1 VPTFSCDL
9 HIHSTLSPCGSLEM
23 SPNNIIVKAKQVGL
37 QVISITDHNMV
48 ENSLYAHEIGKKV
61 GITVLFGMEAQ
72 TVEEIHLLA
81 FFDTY
86 ELALAFQKKIY
97 GLLPDIQ
104 NDADYFGD
112 QVVVNEE
119 NEIVRFENRLLLN
132 SAQISITDAT
142 AWIKNHGGIAIPSHI
157 DSSTF
162 SIISQLGY
170 IPDDLPFDALEVR
183 DKGKSNELLPLIM
196 KKDIP
201 FVSFS
206 DAHYLEDIGKRR
218 INLNLEEPNCREIAG
233 ALKQLH
239 YYDSELFIPKNVPH

>member
-1 VPTFSCDL
+1 MSILSCDL

-23 SPNNIIVKAKQVGL
+23 SPINIIAKAKEVGL
-37 QVISITDHNMV
+37 HVISITDHNMV
-48 ENSLYAHEIGKKV
+48 ENCLYANEIGKKL
-61 GITVLFGMEAQ
+61 GITVLFGMELQ
-72 TVEEIHLLA
+72 TLEEIHLLA

-86 ELALAFQKKIY
+86 NLALAFQEKIY
-97 GLLPDIQ
+97 SLLPDIQ

-119 NEIVRFENRLLLN
+119 NEIIRFENRLLLN

-142 AWIKNHGGIAIPSHI
+142 AWIKNHGGVAIPSHI
-157 DSSTF
+157 DSPTF

-183 DKGKSNELLPLIM
+183 NKEKATELLPLIM

-206 DAHYLEDIGKRR
+206 DAHFLVDIGKRR
-218 INLNLEEPNCREIAG
+218 IELDLEEPNCTEISG
-233 ALKQLH
+233 ALKQL
-239 YYDSELFIPKNVPH
+239 L

>member
-1 VPTFSCDL
+1 MSILSCDL

-23 SPNNIIVKAKQVGL
+23 SPINIIAKAKEVGL
-37 QVISITDHNMV
+37 HVISITDHNMV
-48 ENSLYAHEIGKKV
+48 ENCLYANEIGKKL
-61 GITVLFGMEAQ
+61 GITVLFGMELQ
-72 TVEEIHLLA
+72 TLEEIHLLA

-86 ELALAFQKKIY
+86 NLALAFQEKIY
-97 GLLPDIQ
+97 SLLPDIQ

-119 NEIVRFENRLLLN
+119 NEIIRFENRLLLN

-157 DSSTF
+157 DSPTF

-183 DKGKSNELLPLIM
+183 NKEKATELLPLIM

-206 DAHYLEDIGKRR
+206 DAHYLVDIGKRR
-218 INLNLEEPNCREIAG
+218 IELDLEEPNCTEISG
-233 ALKQLH
+233 ALKQL
-239 YYDSELFIPKNVPH
+239 L

>member
-1 VPTFSCDL
+1 
-9 HIHSTLSPCGSLEM
+9 M
-23 SPNNIIVKAKQVGL
+23 SPINIIAKAKEVGL
-37 QVISITDHNMV
+37 HVISITDHNMV
-48 ENSLYAHEIGKKV
+48 ENCLYANEIGKKL
-61 GITVLFGMEAQ
+61 GITVLFGMELQ
-72 TVEEIHLLA
+72 TLEEIHLLA

-86 ELALAFQKKIY
+86 NLALAFQEKIY
-97 GLLPDIQ
+97 SLLPDIQ

-119 NEIVRFENRLLLN
+119 NEIIRFENRLLLN

-142 AWIKNHGGIAIPSHI
+142 AWIKNHGGVAIPSHI
-157 DSSTF
+157 DSPTF

-183 DKGKSNELLPLIM
+183 NKEKATELLPLIM

-206 DAHYLEDIGKRR
+206 DAHYLVDIGKRR
-218 INLNLEEPNCREIAG
+218 IELDLEEPNCIEISG
-233 ALKQLH
+233 ALKQL
-239 YYDSELFIPKNVPH
+239 L

>member
-1 VPTFSCDL
+1 
-9 HIHSTLSPCGSLEM
+9 M
-23 SPNNIIVKAKQVGL
+23 SPINIIAKAKEVGL
-37 QVISITDHNMV
+37 HVISITDHNMV
-48 ENSLYAHEIGKKV
+48 ENCLYANEIGKKL
-61 GITVLFGMEAQ
+61 GITVLFGMELQ
-72 TVEEIHLLA
+72 TLEEIHLLA

-86 ELALAFQKKIY
+86 NLALAFQEKIY
-97 GLLPDIQ
+97 SLLPDIQ

-119 NEIVRFENRLLLN
+119 NEIIRFENRLLLN

-157 DSSTF
+157 DSPTF

-183 DKGKSNELLPLIM
+183 NKEKATELLPLIM

-206 DAHYLEDIGKRR
+206 DAHYLVDIGKRR
-218 INLNLEEPNCREIAG
+218 IELDLEEPNCTEISG
-233 ALKQLH
+233 ALKQL
-239 YYDSELFIPKNVPH
+239 L

>member
-1 VPTFSCDL
+1 
-9 HIHSTLSPCGSLEM
+9 M
-23 SPNNIIVKAKQVGL
+23 SPINIIAKAKEVGL
-37 QVISITDHNMV
+37 HVISITDHNMV
-48 ENSLYAHEIGKKV
+48 ENCLYANEIGKKL
-61 GITVLFGMEAQ
+61 GITVLFGMELQ
-72 TVEEIHLLA
+72 TLEEIHLLA

-86 ELALAFQKKIY
+86 NLALAFQEKIY
-97 GLLPDIQ
+97 SLLPDIQ

-119 NEIVRFENRLLLN
+119 NEIIRFENRLLLN

-157 DSSTF
+157 DSPTF

-183 DKGKSNELLPLIM
+183 NKEKATELLPLIM
-196 KKDIP
+196 RKDIP

-206 DAHYLEDIGKRR
+206 DAHYLVDIGKRR
-218 INLNLEEPNCREIAG
+218 IELDLEEPNCTEISG
-233 ALKQLH
+233 ALKQL
-239 YYDSELFIPKNVPH
+239 L

>member
-1 VPTFSCDL
+1 
-9 HIHSTLSPCGSLEM
+9 M
-23 SPNNIIVKAKQVGL
+23 SPINIIAKAKEVGL
-37 QVISITDHNMV
+37 HVISITDHNMV
-48 ENSLYAHEIGKKV
+48 ENCLYANEIGKKL
-61 GITVLFGMEAQ
+61 GITVLFGMELQ
-72 TVEEIHLLA
+72 TLEEIHLLA

-86 ELALAFQKKIY
+86 NLALAFQEKIY
-97 GLLPDIQ
+97 SLLPDIQ

-119 NEIVRFENRLLLN
+119 NEIIRFENRLLLN

-142 AWIKNHGGIAIPSHI
+142 TWIKNHGGIAIPSHI
-157 DSSTF
+157 DSPTF

-183 DKGKSNELLPLIM
+183 NKEKATELLSLIM

-206 DAHYLEDIGKRR
+206 DAHYLVDIGKRR
-218 INLNLEEPNCREIAG
+218 IELDLEEPNCTEISG
-233 ALKQLH
+233 ALKQL
-239 YYDSELFIPKNVPH
+239 L

>member
-1 VPTFSCDL
+1 
-9 HIHSTLSPCGSLEM
+9 M
-23 SPNNIIVKAKQVGL
+23 SPINIIAKAKEVGL
-37 QVISITDHNMV
+37 HVISITDHNMV
-48 ENSLYAHEIGKKV
+48 ENCLYANEIGKKL
-61 GITVLFGMEAQ
+61 GITVLFGMELQ
-72 TVEEIHLLA
+72 TLEEIHLLA

-86 ELALAFQKKIY
+86 NLALAFQEKIY
-97 GLLPDIQ
+97 SLLPDIQ

-119 NEIVRFENRLLLN
+119 NEIIRFENRLLLN

-142 AWIKNHGGIAIPSHI
+142 AWIKNHGGVAIPSHI
-157 DSSTF
+157 DSPTF

-183 DKGKSNELLPLIM
+183 NKEKATELLPLIM

-206 DAHYLEDIGKRR
+206 DAHFLVDIGKRR
-218 INLNLEEPNCREIAG
+218 IELDLEEPNCTEISG
-233 ALKQLH
+233 ALKQL
-239 YYDSELFIPKNVPH
+239 L

>member
-1 VPTFSCDL
+1 VSILSCDL

-23 SPNNIIVKAKQVGL
+23 SPINIIAKAKEVGL
-37 QVISITDHNMV
+37 HVISITDHNMV
-48 ENSLYAHEIGKKV
+48 ENCLYANEIGKKL
-61 GITVLFGMEAQ
+61 GITVLFGMELQ
-72 TVEEIHLLA
+72 TLEEIHLLA

-86 ELALAFQKKIY
+86 NLALAFQEKIY
-97 GLLPDIQ
+97 SLLPDIQ

-119 NEIVRFENRLLLN
+119 NEIIRFENRLLLN

-142 AWIKNHGGIAIPSHI
+142 AWIKNHGGVAIPSHI
-157 DSSTF
+157 DSPTF

-183 DKGKSNELLPLIM
+183 NKEKATELLPLIM

-206 DAHYLEDIGKRR
+206 DAHFLVDIGKRR
-218 INLNLEEPNCREIAG
+218 IELDLEEPNCTEISG
-233 ALKQLH
+233 ALKQL
-239 YYDSELFIPKNVPH
+239 L

>member
-1 VPTFSCDL
+1 VSILSCDL

-23 SPNNIIVKAKQVGL
+23 SPINIIAKAKEVGL
-37 QVISITDHNMV
+37 HVISITDHNMV
-48 ENSLYAHEIGKKV
+48 ENCLYANEIGKKL
-61 GITVLFGMEAQ
+61 GITVLFGMELQ
-72 TVEEIHLLA
+72 TLEEIHLLA

-86 ELALAFQKKIY
+86 NLALAFQEKIY
-97 GLLPDIQ
+97 CLLPDIQ

-119 NEIVRFENRLLLN
+119 NEIIRFEHRLLLN

-142 AWIKNHGGIAIPSHI
+142 AWIKNHGGVAIPSHI
-157 DSSTF
+157 DSPTF

-183 DKGKSNELLPLIM
+183 NKEKATELLPLIM
-196 KKDIP
+196 QKDIP

-206 DAHYLEDIGKRR
+206 DAHYLVDIGKRR
-218 INLNLEEPNCREIAG
+218 IELDLEEPNCIEISG
-233 ALKQLH
+233 ALKQL
-239 YYDSELFIPKNVPH
+239 L

>member
-1 VPTFSCDL
+1 
-9 HIHSTLSPCGSLEM
+9 M
-23 SPNNIIVKAKQVGL
+23 SPINIIAKAKEVGL
-37 QVISITDHNMV
+37 HVISITDHNMV
-48 ENSLYAHEIGKKV
+48 ENCLYANEIGKKL
-61 GITVLFGMEAQ
+61 GITVLFGMELQ
-72 TVEEIHLLA
+72 TLEEIHLLA

-86 ELALAFQKKIY
+86 NLALAFQEKIY
-97 GLLPDIQ
+97 SLLPDIQ

-119 NEIVRFENRLLLN
+119 NEIIRFENKLLLN

-142 AWIKNHGGIAIPSHI
+142 AWIKNHGGVAIPSHI
-157 DSSTF
+157 DSPTF

-183 DKGKSNELLPLIM
+183 NKEKATELLPLIM

-206 DAHYLEDIGKRR
+206 DAHYLVDIGKRR
-218 INLNLEEPNCREIAG
+218 IELDLEEPNCTEISG
-233 ALKQLH
+233 ALKQL
-239 YYDSELFIPKNVPH
+239 L

>member
-1 VPTFSCDL
+1 MSILSCDL

-23 SPNNIIVKAKQVGL
+23 SPINIIAKAKEVGL
-37 QVISITDHNMV
+37 HVISITDHNMV
-48 ENSLYAHEIGKKV
+48 ENCLYANEIGKKL
-61 GITVLFGMEAQ
+61 GITVLFGMELQ
-72 TVEEIHLLA
+72 TLEEIHLLA

-86 ELALAFQKKIY
+86 NLALSFQEKIY
-97 GLLPDIQ
+97 SLLPDIQ

-119 NEIVRFENRLLLN
+119 NEIIRFENRLLLN

-142 AWIKNHGGIAIPSHI
+142 AWIKNHGGVAIPSHI
-157 DSSTF
+157 DSPTF

-183 DKGKSNELLPLIM
+183 NKEKATELLPLIM

-206 DAHYLEDIGKRR
+206 DAHYLVDIGKRR
-218 INLNLEEPNCREIAG
+218 IELDLEEPNCTKISG
-233 ALKQLH
+233 ALKQL
-239 YYDSELFIPKNVPH
+239 L

>member
-1 VPTFSCDL
+1 VSILSCDL

-23 SPNNIIVKAKQVGL
+23 SPINIITKAKEVGL
-37 QVISITDHNMV
+37 HVISITDHNMV
-48 ENSLYAHEIGKKV
+48 ENCLYANELGKKL
-61 GITVLFGMEAQ
+61 GITVLFGMELQ
-72 TVEEIHLLA
+72 TLEEIHLLA

-86 ELALAFQKKIY
+86 NLALAFQEKIY
-97 GLLPDIQ
+97 SLLPDIQ

-119 NEIVRFENRLLLN
+119 NEIIRFENRLLLN

-142 AWIKNHGGIAIPSHI
+142 AWIKNHGGVAIPSHI
-157 DSSTF
+157 DSPTF

-183 DKGKSNELLPLIM
+183 NKEKATELLPLIM
-196 KKDIP
+196 RKDIP

-206 DAHYLEDIGKRR
+206 DAHYLVDIGKRR
-218 INLNLEEPNCREIAG
+218 IELDLEEPNCTEISG
-233 ALKQLH
+233 ALKKL
-239 YYDSELFIPKNVPH
+239 L

>member
-1 VPTFSCDL
+1 VSILSCDL

-23 SPNNIIVKAKQVGL
+23 SPINIIAKAKEVGL
-37 QVISITDHNMV
+37 HVISITDHNMV
-48 ENSLYAHEIGKKV
+48 ENSLYANEIGKKL
-61 GITVLFGMEAQ
+61 GITVLFGMELQ
-72 TVEEIHLLA
+72 TLEEIHLLA

-86 ELALAFQKKIY
+86 NLALTFQEKIY
-97 GLLPDIQ
+97 SLLPDIQ

-119 NEIVRFENRLLLN
+119 NEIIRFENRLLLN

-142 AWIKNHGGIAIPSHI
+142 TWIKNHGGIAIPSHI
-157 DSSTF
+157 DSPTF

-183 DKGKSNELLPLIM
+183 NKEKATELLPLIM
-196 KKDIP
+196 RKEMP

-206 DAHYLEDIGKRR
+206 DAHYLVDIGKRR
-218 INLNLEEPNCREIAG
+218 IELDLEEPNCTEISG
-233 ALKQLH
+233 ALKQL
-239 YYDSELFIPKNVPH
+239 